1 MLKLFQSLLWWGWLV
16 TVWLCIHPAYI
27 YDSLKRCCLEH
38 LWNSSAPH
46 YSLTIMSKGKFF
58 SRSERSTQALSRLIC
73 HLKSFP
79 PEAGSVYPKC
89 GGQVYM
95 AGIYQEHYCQKT
107 KKNTQKKHNK
117 IMSPSKASVRDI
129 FDNMVFS
136 RKYLYKLEFRRSLSQ
151 IYHVGIF

>member
-1 MLKLFQSLLWWGWLV
+1 MDVKIVSESTLMGMAGNSLTVHPPCIYQS
-16 TVWLCIHPAYI
+16 Y

-46 YSLTIMSKGKFF
+46 CSLTIMSKGKFF
-58 SRSERSTQALSRLIC
+58 PRSERSTQALSRLLC

-89 GGQVYM
+89 AGQVYM

-107 KKNTQKKHNK
+107 KKNTQKNT
-117 IMSPSKASVRDI
+117 I
-129 FDNMVFS
+129 
-136 RKYLYKLEFRRSLSQ
+136 Q
-151 IYHVGIF
+151 